1 MPSYGH
7 FWCTSRSRI
16 SGEILTNKKYIIM
29 TIQLNTDKHIKGTE
43 SLEQWVTE
51 KISHALKHYEE
62 YITRV
67 EVHLSDLNA
76 DKGGIDDIQCKIE
89 ARVKGIQPVLVTS
102 KNATKEIALD
112 DAVDKMKA
120 ILRTT
125 IEKMRND

>member
-1 MPSYGH
+1 
-7 FWCTSRSRI
+7 
-16 SGEILTNKKYIIM
+16 M

-51 KISHALKHYEE
+51 KISHALKHYAE

-76 DKGGIDDIQCKIE
+76 DKGGIDDIQCKLE
-89 ARVKGIQPVLVTS
+89 ARVKGIQPVLVVS

-112 DAVDKMKA
+112 EAVDKMKA

-125 IEKMRND
+125 IGKMRN